1 VVDHVFPQQGD
12 PNDAENFAAWLGRK
26 DLSDYVEFGFTITPD
41 FANNEFS
48 ISDGKAHIF
57 YAGTRQASNFGSP
70 EDRINLSYYGYLE
83 SRSGISLPNT
93 SGLNNIYVELNLDT
107 DDNPEIVVND
117 DTTTAYSSE
126 SALQIAQVD
135 TGSTS
140 VTELNRV
147 PGYGV
152 PSGAIT
158 MWSGSINDIPAGWT
172 LCDGVGGGQSTTV
185 PDLQG
190 KFVVGA
196 GDSYSIGDTGGE
208 DQVALSTAELP
219 SHDHG
224 DGNLD
229 TGYESGHDHGSGT
242 LDTGYQG
249 GHDHGN
255 GNLSTDTDGKHDH
268 GVGGQYSH
276 VHDSGSLG
284 GGGHSHGYDDD
295 RQNASSTTGATSGN
309 DVSVYDDAETK
320 TTTTDT
326 STVSISGNTG
336 TTSIAISED
345 DAGNHSHNISG
356 TTSNAGGHSHTVG
369 GSTSNAG
376 GHSHGVSGSTSY
388 TGSGNSHENR
398 PNYYSIA
405 YIIKL

>member
-41 FANNEFS
+41 FANNQFS

-57 YAGTRQASNFGSP
+57 YAGARQASNFGSP
-70 EDRINLSYYGYLE
+70 EDRFNLSYYGYLE
-83 SRSGISLPNT
+83 SRSAISLPNT
-93 SGLNNIYVELNLDT
+93 SGLNNVYVELNLDT
-107 DDNPEIVVND
+107 DDNPEIIVND

-135 TGSTS
+135 TSSTS

-172 LCDGVGGGQSTTV
+172 LCDGTGGGQSISV

-196 GDSYSIGDTGGE
+196 GNTYSIGDTGGK
-208 DQVALSTAELP
+208 DQVTLSTGELP

-224 DGNLD
+224 DGNLN
-229 TGYESGHDHGSGT
+229 TGTNGSHQHGGT
-242 LDTGYQG
+242 ISVDS
-249 GHDHGN
+249 HDHGN
-255 GNLSTDTDGKHDH
+255 GTLEIDMSNSVHKHNYTALTSSSDTTINEG
-268 GVGGQYSH
+268 
-276 VHDSGSLG
+276 SGT
-284 GGGHSHGYDDD
+284 
-295 RQNASSTTGATSGN
+295 STTVVGST
-309 DVSVYDDAETK
+309 TK
-320 TTTTDT
+320 NLNAGTTNP
-326 STVSISGNTG
+326 VNTG
-336 TTSIAISED
+336 TLSAS
-345 DAGNHSHNISG
+345 
-356 TTSNAGGHSHTVG
+356 
-369 GSTSNAG
+369 GSTSSSSPSGTMNDYSAG
-376 GHSHGVSGSTSY
+376 SHSHGVSGSTSS

-405 YIIKL
+405 YIMKL